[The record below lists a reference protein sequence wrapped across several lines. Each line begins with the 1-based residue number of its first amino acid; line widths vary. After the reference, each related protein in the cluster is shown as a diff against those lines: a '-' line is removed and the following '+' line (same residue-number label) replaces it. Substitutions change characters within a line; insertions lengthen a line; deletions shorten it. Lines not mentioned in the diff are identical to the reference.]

1 MKGAKTAYFS
11 SDVGLALVM
20 TYDLVDDDECPLVM
34 KQQASLIIETADPV
48 LDRQETY
55 HKARFIIGAFHALPE
70 DEVDQEVRG
79 LASKLYLHKCM
90 QGKKYG
96 SQLRERATEGPAVCS
111 EDSQRPESI
120 PGTDMYQP
128 EHSGIPGGIPGTDTY
143 QPEAVNF
150 TLPKYNPLPGP
161 SGTASK
167 RPKTLDMAALAAAGV
182 PSALDGPSDLPTSPL
197 TSPIDSTHKSP
208 TDSGFGRGSAGL
220 SQNPSNVELIEVSAG
235 KRASNEEAVDRDL
248 GIRLREADRRI
259 AGLDGVNE
267 SHQMTELPQ
276 PSEDVRE
283 AVEGRGRNREK
294 RNKSKGRCLCHSR
307 CICH

>member
-1 MKGAKTAYFS
+1 MKGAKTAYL
-11 SDVGLALVM
+11 SDDVVTALVM
-20 TYDLVDDDECPLVM
+20 SYDLVDDDECPLVI
-34 KQQASLIIETADPV
+34 KQKASVIIDTAGPV
-48 LDRQETY
+48 VDRKETY
-55 HKARFIIGAFHALPE
+55 HKARFIIGAFRALPE
-70 DEVDQEVRG
+70 DEMDQEVRG
-79 LASKLYLHKCM
+79 LAGKLHLHDCM
-90 QGKKYG
+90 QGQKYG

-150 TLPKYNPLPGP
+150 TLPKYSPLPGP
-161 SGTASK
+161 TASK
-167 RPKTLDMAALAAAGV
+167 HPKTLDMAALAAAGV
-182 PSALDGPSDLPTSPL
+182 PSALDGPSDVPTSPL

-208 TDSGFGRGSAGL
+208 TESGFGRGSAGL

-248 GIRLREADRRI
+248 GMRLRDADRQI
-259 AGLDGVNE
+259 TGFDGVNE

-276 PSEDVRE
+276 PPDDVRE
-283 AVEGRGRNREK
+283 TVEGRGRNREK
-294 RNKSKGRCLCHSR
+294 RNRSKGRCPCFSK